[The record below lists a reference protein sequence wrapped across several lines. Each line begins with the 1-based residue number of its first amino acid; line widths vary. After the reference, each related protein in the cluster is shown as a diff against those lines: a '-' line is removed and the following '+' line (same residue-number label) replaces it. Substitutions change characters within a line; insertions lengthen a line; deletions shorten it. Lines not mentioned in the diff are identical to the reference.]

1 MTWAELSTTDGF
13 GSSSQCNSSRVCLFH
28 WALLWGIGLCV
39 WWLLEHCTAPCFYD
53 SCALG
58 HLLNTNATGASLLS
72 AWLFFFPPETTN
84 VSKSEKIKN
93 EITKCCTQLS
103 FQTHAARAGLL
114 PAVQRRSANPHAG
127 LSAHEQLSLANIPHP
142 MPAARR
148 RL

>member
-1 MTWAELSTTDGF
+1 MDLPPSAIPRGFVCSTGLCCEELVCVF
-13 GSSSQCNSSRVCLFH
+13 GGCWSI
-28 WALLWGIGLCV
+28 ALLRV
-39 WWLLEHCTAPCFYD
+39 SMTAVHWDISSTQTQQERACCRRGF
-53 SCALG
+53 
-58 HLLNTNATGASLLS
+58 
-72 AWLFFFPPETTN
+72 FFFPPETTN

-142 MPAARR
+142 IPAARR